1 MDIPFIDLDAQEKVI
16 GKKLEGAVETVL
28 QHKKFINGPEVSVFE
43 ESLAKF
49 ANVNNAITCGSGTD
63 ALLLPLMAIGVGEGD
78 AVFVPSFTFV
88 ATAEVVSLLKAT
100 PFFVDVDMKTFNI
113 DPEIFIELNESIQ
126 SEVLQ
131 LLSIDSLIKII
142 KRLESDNAIKIL
154 ENLSK
159 EVKEKVL
166 EKLPPK
172 DKFLLQEGLSYPEDS
187 AARIMQREFTAVPS
201 NWTVGQ
207 TIDYLREN
215 KDLPE
220 EFLEIF
226 IVDNEF
232 KPIGTVPSSRVLR
245 TSRDLKM
252 NSIMREMPVLISVNM
267 DKEEVGLTFENYNL
281 VSAGVVNKENKL
293 VGMITADDVVTVV
306 QEEAEE
312 DALRLA
318 GVGDEE
324 ITDSV
329 MLKTKRRFNWLLLNL
344 FTALLATW
352 VISFFGASIE
362 QMVALAFLMPIVAS
376 MGGNAGMQTL
386 AVTIR
391 AIATKE
397 LSKSNFNRVVGKEFL
412 IGILN
417 GIIFAIITAIIVQ
430 LWFKELNLSIL
441 IGISMVLNMIVAGL
455 FGILVPV
462 SLKKLNIDPAL
473 ASSVFVTTI
482 TDVIGFLSFLGLG
495 SFYFLN

>member
-1 MDIPFIDLDAQEKVI
+1 MALPKSTETKKVNLDFNKEFIDTFTQNIEKGNV
-16 GKKLEGAVETVL
+16 V
-28 QHKKFINGPEVSVFE
+28 FINQTLKDLHEADVANLIENLSPDTRTKLFE
-43 ESLAKF
+43 IES
-49 ANVNNAITCGSGTD
+49 
-63 ALLLPLMAIGVGEGD
+63 
-78 AVFVPSFTFV
+78 
-88 ATAEVVSLLKAT
+88 
-100 PFFVDVDMKTFNI
+100 FNI

-131 LLSIDSLIKII
+131 LLSIESLIKII
-142 KRLESDNAIKIL
+142 RRLESDNAIKIL

-159 EVKEKVL
+159 EIKEKVL

-187 AARIMQREFTAVPS
+187 AARIMQREFTAVPN

-207 TIDYLREN
+207 TIDYLREE

-226 IVDNEF
+226 IVDNDF

-245 TSRDLKM
+245 TARDLTM
-252 NSIMREMPVLISVNM
+252 NSIMTEMPVLISVNM

-417 GIIFAIITAIIVQ
+417 GIIFAIITAVIVQ
-430 LWFKELNLSIL
+430 FWFKEINLSLL
-441 IGISMVLNMIVAGL
+441 IGISMILNMIVAGL

-462 SLKKLNIDPAL
+462 SLKKFNIDPAL

>member
-1 MDIPFIDLDAQEKVI
+1 MTLVKSTGDKKVNLDFNKEFINTFSQKIQSSDI
-16 GKKLEGAVETVL
+16 
-28 QHKKFINGPEVSVFE
+28 KFINQTLKDLHESDVANLIENLSNETRIKLIELE
-43 ESLAKF
+43 EFK
-49 ANVNNAITCGSGTD
+49 
-63 ALLLPLMAIGVGEGD
+63 
-78 AVFVPSFTFV
+78 
-88 ATAEVVSLLKAT
+88 
-100 PFFVDVDMKTFNI
+100 I
-113 DPEIFIELNESIQ
+113 DPDIFIELNESIQ

-131 LLSIDSLIKII
+131 LLSTDAII
-142 KRLESDNAIKIL
+142 NIVKRLESDDSIKIL
-154 ENLSK
+154 ENLEANK
-159 EVKEKVL
+159 KKLIL

-172 DKFLLQEGLSYPEDS
+172 DKFLLEEGLSYPEDS

-201 NWTVGQ
+201 NWSVGQ

-215 KDLPE
+215 KDLPK

-226 IVDNEF
+226 IVDNDF
-232 KPIGTVPSSRVLR
+232 KPVGTVPSSRVLR
-245 TSRDLKM
+245 TSRESKM
-252 NSIMREMPVLISVNM
+252 NSIMAEMPVLISVNM

-329 MLKTKRRFNWLLLNL
+329 VIKTKRRFNWLLLNL

-352 VISFFGASIE
+352 VISNFGASIE

-391 AIATKE
+391 AIAKKE
-397 LSKSNFNRVVGKEFL
+397 LSTSNFNRVVGKEFI

-417 GIIFAIITAIIVQ
+417 GVIFAIITAIIVH
-430 LWFKELNLSIL
+430 LWFKEISLSLL
-441 IGISMVLNMIVAGL
+441 IGVSMILNMIVAGL

-462 SLKKLNIDPAL
+462 SLKKMNIDPAL

-495 SFYFLN
+495 SYYFFN

>member
-1 MDIPFIDLDAQEKVI
+1 MSFIKSIGDKKVNFEFNKDFITIFTDKIRVGDIV
-16 GKKLEGAVETVL
+16 
-28 QHKKFINGPEVSVFE
+28 FINQTLKDLHPSDV
-43 ESLAKF
+43 
-49 ANVNNAITCGSGTD
+49 ANLIEN
-63 ALLLPLMAIGVGEGD
+63 L
-78 AVFVPSFTFV
+78 SF
-88 ATAEVVSLLKAT
+88 
-100 PFFVDVDMKTFNI
+100 DVRSKLIELEDFNI
-113 DPEIFIELNESIQ
+113 DPEIFVEINESVQ

-131 LLSIDSLIKII
+131 LLSIDSIAKVL

-154 ENLSK
+154 ENL
-159 EVKEKVL
+159 EKEKKNKVL
-166 EKLPPK
+166 DKLPPK
-172 DKFLLQEGLSYPEDS
+172 DRFLLEEGLSYPEDS

-215 KDLPE
+215 KELPE

-226 IVDNEF
+226 IVDNDF
-232 KPIGTVPSSRVLR
+232 RPIGIVPSSRVLR
-245 TSRDLKM
+245 TPRDSKM
-252 NSIMREMPVLISVNM
+252 NSIMREMPVLISVTM
-267 DKEEVGLTFENYNL
+267 DKEEVGHTFENYNL
-281 VSAGVVNKENKL
+281 LSAGVVNKNNKL

-312 DALRLA
+312 DVLRLA

-329 MLKTKRRFNWLLLNL
+329 LVKTKRRFNWLLLNL
-344 FTALLATW
+344 FTAFLATW
-352 VISFFGASIE
+352 VISKFGASIE

-397 LSKSNFNRVVGKEFL
+397 LSSGNLTKVVGKEFL
-412 IGILN
+412 IGIMN
-417 GIIFAIITAIIVQ
+417 GIIFAIITAAVVQ
-430 LWFKELNLSIL
+430 LWFKETNLSLL
-441 IGISMVLNMIVAGL
+441 IAISMVLNMIVAGL
-455 FGILVPV
+455 FGILVPI
-462 SLKKLNIDPAL
+462 SLKKFNVDPAI

-482 TDVIGFLSFLGLG
+482 TDVIGFLSFLGIG
-495 SFYFLN
+495 SYYFLN

>member
-1 MDIPFIDLDAQEKVI
+1 MALLKSTGNKKVNLDFNKEFISTFSNNIENRNVD
-16 GKKLEGAVETVL
+16 
-28 QHKKFINGPEVSVFE
+28 FINQTLNDLHAADIANLIENLNIE
-43 ESLAKF
+43 TRTKLIEIES
-49 ANVNNAITCGSGTD
+49 
-63 ALLLPLMAIGVGEGD
+63 
-78 AVFVPSFTFV
+78 
-88 ATAEVVSLLKAT
+88 
-100 PFFVDVDMKTFNI
+100 FNI
-113 DPEIFIELNESIQ
+113 DPEIFIELNESVQ

-131 LLSIDSLIKII
+131 QLSIDSLIKII
-142 KRLESDNAIKIL
+142 RRLESDNAIKIL
-154 ENLSK
+154 ENINK
-159 EVKEKVL
+159 DTKEKVL

-187 AARIMQREFTAVPS
+187 AARIMQREFTAMPS

-207 TIDYLREN
+207 TIDYLRED
-215 KDLPE
+215 KDLPD

-226 IVDNEF
+226 IVDNDF

-245 TSRDLKM
+245 TPRESKM
-252 NSIMREMPVLISVNM
+252 NSIMAEMPVLISVNM
-267 DKEEVGLTFENYNL
+267 DKEEVGHAFENYNL

-329 MLKTKRRFNWLLLNL
+329 LLKTKRRFNWLLLNL

-391 AIATKE
+391 AIATQE

-417 GIIFAIITAIIVQ
+417 GIIFAIITAVIVQ
-430 LWFKELNLSIL
+430 LWFKDINLSLL
-441 IGISMVLNMIVAGL
+441 IGVSMILNMIVAGL

-462 SLKKLNIDPAL
+462 SLKKMNIDPAL

-495 SFYFLN
+495 SYYFLN

>member
-1 MDIPFIDLDAQEKVI
+1 MSLIKSIRGKSVNFDFNKEFLSIFTDKIKASDI
-16 GKKLEGAVETVL
+16 
-28 QHKKFINGPEVSVFE
+28 KFINQTLEDLHPSDVANLIENLSSETRAKLLEIE
-43 ESLAKF
+43 EF
-49 ANVNNAITCGSGTD
+49 D
-63 ALLLPLMAIGVGEGD
+63 
-78 AVFVPSFTFV
+78 
-88 ATAEVVSLLKAT
+88 
-100 PFFVDVDMKTFNI
+100 I
-113 DPEIFIELNESIQ
+113 DPEIFVEINESIQ
-126 SEVLQ
+126 TEILQ
-131 LLSIDSLIKII
+131 LLSNDSIAKII
-142 KRLESDNAIKIL
+142 KRLESDNAISII
-154 ENLSK
+154 ENLNQ
-159 EVKEKVL
+159 EKKNL
-166 EKLPPK
+166 ILDKLPPK
-172 DKFLLQEGLSYPEDS
+172 DRFLLEEGLSYPEDS

-201 NWTVGQ
+201 DWSVGQ
-207 TIDYLREN
+207 TIDYLRES

-226 IVDNEF
+226 IVDNDF
-232 KPIGTVPSSRVLR
+232 KPIGIVPSSRVLR
-245 TSRDLKM
+245 TPREKKM
-252 NSIMREMPVLISVNM
+252 NAIMREMPVLISVNM
-267 DKEEVGLTFENYNL
+267 DKEEVGHTFENYNL
-281 VSAGVVNKENKL
+281 LSAGVVNKNNKL

-312 DALRLA
+312 DVLRLA

-329 MLKTKRRFNWLLLNL
+329 FIKTKRRFNWLLLNL

-352 VISFFGASIE
+352 VISLFGASIE

-397 LSKSNFNRVVGKEFL
+397 LSSGNFNKIVGKEFL

-430 LWFKELNLSIL
+430 FWFKEFKLSLL

-462 SLKKLNIDPAL
+462 SLKKVNIDPAL

-482 TDVIGFLSFLGLG
+482 TDVIGFLSFLGIG
-495 SFYFLN
+495 SYFFLN

>member
-1 MDIPFIDLDAQEKVI
+1 MSLIKSIGGKNVNFDFNKEFLSIFSDKIKSSDL
-16 GKKLEGAVETVL
+16 
-28 QHKKFINGPEVSVFE
+28 KFINQTLEDLHPSDVANLIENLSSETRAKLIEIE
-43 ESLAKF
+43 EF
-49 ANVNNAITCGSGTD
+49 D
-63 ALLLPLMAIGVGEGD
+63 
-78 AVFVPSFTFV
+78 
-88 ATAEVVSLLKAT
+88 
-100 PFFVDVDMKTFNI
+100 I
-113 DPEIFIELNESIQ
+113 DPEIFVEINESIQ
-126 SEVLQ
+126 TEILQ
-131 LLSIDSLIKII
+131 LLSLDSIAKII
-142 KRLESDNAIKIL
+142 KRLESDNAISIL
-154 ENLSK
+154 ENLNI
-159 EVKEKVL
+159 EKKNSVL
-166 EKLPPK
+166 DKLPPK
-172 DKFLLQEGLSYPEDS
+172 DRFLLEEGLSYPEDS

-201 NWTVGQ
+201 DWSVGQ
-207 TIDYLREN
+207 TIDYLRES

-226 IVDNEF
+226 VVDNDF
-232 KPIGTVPSSRVLR
+232 KPIGIVPSSRVLR
-245 TSRDLKM
+245 TPREKKM

-267 DKEEVGLTFENYNL
+267 DKEEVGHAFENYNL
-281 VSAGVVNKENKL
+281 VSAGVVNKNNKL

-312 DALRLA
+312 DVLRLA

-329 MLKTKRRFNWLLLNL
+329 LIKTKRRFNWLLLNL

-352 VISFFGASIE
+352 VISLFGASIE

-397 LSKSNFNRVVGKEFL
+397 LSSGNFNKIVGKEFL

-430 LWFKELNLSIL
+430 FWFQELKLSLL

-462 SLKKLNIDPAL
+462 SLKKVNIDPAL

-482 TDVIGFLSFLGLG
+482 TDVIGFLSFLGIG
-495 SFYFLN
+495 SYFFLN

>member
-1 MDIPFIDLDAQEKVI
+1 MALLKSTGNKKVNLDFNKE
-16 GKKLEGAVETVL
+16 
-28 QHKKFINGPEVSVFE
+28 FINTFSEKIEAGNIEFVNQTLKDLHEADVANLIENLNPNSRIKLIELE
-43 ESLAKF
+43 E
-49 ANVNNAITCGSGTD
+49 
-63 ALLLPLMAIGVGEGD
+63 
-78 AVFVPSFTFV
+78 
-88 ATAEVVSLLKAT
+88 
-100 PFFVDVDMKTFNI
+100 FNI
-113 DPEIFIELNESIQ
+113 NPEIFVELNESIQ

-131 LLSIDSLIKII
+131 LLSTDSIIKII
-142 KRLESDNAIKIL
+142 KRLESDNAIKII
-154 ENLSK
+154 ENLEK
-159 EVKEKVL
+159 DTKEKVL
-166 EKLPPK
+166 DKLPPK
-172 DKFLLQEGLSYPEDS
+172 DKFLLEEGLSYPEDS

-207 TIDYLREN
+207 TIDYLRED

-226 IVDNEF
+226 IVDNDF

-252 NSIMREMPVLISVNM
+252 NSIMIEMPVLISANM
-267 DKEEVGLTFENYNL
+267 DKEEVGHTFENYNL
-281 VSAGVVNKENKL
+281 VSAGVVNKNNKL

-312 DALRLA
+312 DVLRLA

-352 VISFFGASIE
+352 VISNFGASIE

-417 GIIFAIITAIIVQ
+417 GIIFAIITAVIVQ
-430 LWFKELNLSIL
+430 LWFKQLNLSLL
-441 IGISMVLNMIVAGL
+441 IGVSMILNMIVAGL

>member
-1 MDIPFIDLDAQEKVI
+1 MALLKSTGNKKVNLDFNKE
-16 GKKLEGAVETVL
+16 
-28 QHKKFINGPEVSVFE
+28 FINTFSEKIEIGNIEFINQTLKDLHEADVANLIENLNPNTRIKLIEL
-43 ESLAKF
+43 ES
-49 ANVNNAITCGSGTD
+49 
-63 ALLLPLMAIGVGEGD
+63 
-78 AVFVPSFTFV
+78 
-88 ATAEVVSLLKAT
+88 
-100 PFFVDVDMKTFNI
+100 FNI
-113 DPEIFIELNESIQ
+113 NPEIFIELNESIQ
-126 SEVLQ
+126 GEVLQ
-131 LLSIDSLIKII
+131 LLSINSIIKII

-154 ENLSK
+154 ENLEK
-159 EVKEKVL
+159 DTKDKVL

-172 DKFLLQEGLSYPEDS
+172 DKFLLEEGLSYPEDS

-207 TIDYLREN
+207 TIDYLRED

-226 IVDNEF
+226 IVDNDF

-252 NSIMREMPVLISVNM
+252 NSIMIEMPVLISANM
-267 DKEEVGLTFENYNL
+267 DQEEVGHTFENYNL
-281 VSAGVVNKENKL
+281 VSAGVVNKNNKL

-312 DALRLA
+312 DVLRLA

-352 VISFFGASIE
+352 VISNFGASIE

-397 LSKSNFNRVVGKEFL
+397 LSKTNFNRVVGKEFL

-417 GIIFAIITAIIVQ
+417 GIIFAIITAVIVQ
-430 LWFKELNLSIL
+430 LWFKQLNLSLL
-441 IGISMVLNMIVAGL
+441 IGVSMILNMIVAGL

-462 SLKKLNIDPAL
+462 SLKKLNVDPAL

-495 SFYFLN
+495 SYYFLN

>member
-1 MDIPFIDLDAQEKVI
+1 MTIPKSREAKKVNLDFNKE
-16 GKKLEGAVETVL
+16 
-28 QHKKFINGPEVSVFE
+28 FINTFTQNIENRNVEFINQTLKDLHEADVANLIENLNPEVRNKLIE
-43 ESLAKF
+43 IES
-49 ANVNNAITCGSGTD
+49 
-63 ALLLPLMAIGVGEGD
+63 
-78 AVFVPSFTFV
+78 
-88 ATAEVVSLLKAT
+88 
-100 PFFVDVDMKTFNI
+100 FNL

-207 TIDYLREN
+207 TIDYLREE

-226 IVDNEF
+226 IVDNDF

-252 NSIMREMPVLISVNM
+252 NSIMTEMPVLISVNM

-430 LWFKELNLSIL
+430 LWFKELNLSFL
-441 IGISMVLNMIVAGL
+441 IGISMILNMIVAGL

>member
-1 MDIPFIDLDAQEKVI
+1 MALLKSTGNKKVNLDFNKE
-16 GKKLEGAVETVL
+16 
-28 QHKKFINGPEVSVFE
+28 FINTFSDKIENGNVDFINQTLKDLHEADVANLIENLNSNTRIKLIE
-43 ESLAKF
+43 LES
-49 ANVNNAITCGSGTD
+49 
-63 ALLLPLMAIGVGEGD
+63 
-78 AVFVPSFTFV
+78 
-88 ATAEVVSLLKAT
+88 
-100 PFFVDVDMKTFNI
+100 FNI
-113 DPEIFIELNESIQ
+113 NPEIFVELNESIQ

-131 LLSIDSLIKII
+131 LLSIDSITKII
-142 KRLESDNAIKIL
+142 KRLESDNVIKIL
-154 ENLSK
+154 ENLEK
-159 EVKEKVL
+159 DTKDKVL
-166 EKLPPK
+166 DRLPPK
-172 DKFLLQEGLSYPEDS
+172 DKFLFEEGLSYPEDS

-201 NWTVGQ
+201 DWSVGQ
-207 TIDYLREN
+207 TIDYLREDKN
-215 KDLPE
+215 LPE

-245 TSRDLKM
+245 TARELKM
-252 NSIMREMPVLISVNM
+252 NSIMSEMPVLISAIM
-267 DKEEVGLTFENYNL
+267 DQEEVGHTFENYNL
-281 VSAGVVNKENKL
+281 VSAGVVNKDNKL

-312 DALRLA
+312 DVLRLA

-352 VISFFGASIE
+352 VISNFGASIE

-417 GIIFAIITAIIVQ
+417 GLIFAVITGIIVQ
-430 LWFKELNLSIL
+430 LWFKQLNLSLL
-441 IGISMVLNMIVAGL
+441 IGVSMILNMIVAGL

-495 SFYFLN
+495 SYYFLN

>member
-1 MDIPFIDLDAQEKVI
+1 MALLKSTGNKKVNLVFNKEYINTFSEKI
-16 GKKLEGAVETVL
+16 ENRNIE
-28 QHKKFINGPEVSVFE
+28 FINQTLKDLHKADVANLIENLDPNTRIKLIEL
-43 ESLAKF
+43 ES
-49 ANVNNAITCGSGTD
+49 
-63 ALLLPLMAIGVGEGD
+63 
-78 AVFVPSFTFV
+78 
-88 ATAEVVSLLKAT
+88 
-100 PFFVDVDMKTFNI
+100 FNI
-113 DPEIFIELNESIQ
+113 NPEIFIELNESIQ
-126 SEVLQ
+126 GEVLQ
-131 LLSIDSLIKII
+131 LLSIDSIIKII

-154 ENLSK
+154 ENLEK
-159 EVKEKVL
+159 KTKVKVL
-166 EKLPPK
+166 DKLPPK
-172 DKFLLQEGLSYPEDS
+172 DKFLLEEGLSYPEDS

-220 EFLEIF
+220 VFLEIF
-226 IVDNEF
+226 IVDNDF

-245 TSRDLKM
+245 TSRESKM
-252 NSIMREMPVLISVNM
+252 NSIMIEMPVLISANM
-267 DKEEVGLTFENYNL
+267 DQEEVGHTFENYNL
-281 VSAGVVNKENKL
+281 VSAGVVNKDNKL

-312 DALRLA
+312 DVLRLA

-329 MLKTKRRFNWLLLNL
+329 MVKTKRRFNWLLLNL

-352 VISFFGASIE
+352 VISNFGASIE

-397 LSKSNFNRVVGKEFL
+397 LSKTNFNRVVGKEFL

-417 GIIFAIITAIIVQ
+417 GIIFAIITAVIVQ
-430 LWFKELNLSIL
+430 LWFKQLNLSLL
-441 IGISMVLNMIVAGL
+441 IGVSMILNMIVAGL